1 MDLKKQTAETME
13 QNSKKI
19 DITVLPISELRQVM
33 GDSALVDIVELTGTL
48 GEKELACYDKW
59 LERLAEHCPAEHLR
73 ELEAIERL
81 DNHIKSLQAEDNAEG
96 EAVHAVATC

>member
-1 MDLKKQTAETME
+1 ME

-48 GEKELACYDKW
+48 GNKELVCYDKW
-59 LERLAEHCPAEHLR
+59 LERLAEHCPDEHLR
-73 ELEAIERL
+73 ELKAL
-81 DNHIKSLQAEDNAEG
+81 VSLHKYINKLLTEDNAEG
-96 EAVHAVATC
+96 EAIHAVATC

>member
-1 MDLKKQTAETME
+1 ME

-48 GEKELACYDKW
+48 SDKELACYNKW
-59 LERLAEHCPAEHLR
+59 LERLKEHCPAEYLK

-81 DNHIKSLQAEDNAEG
+81 DNHIKSLQAKNDAEG

>member
-1 MDLKKQTAETME
+1 ME
-13 QNSKKI
+13 QNSKK
-19 DITVLPISELRQVM
+19 TVRIASIAELRQVM

-48 GEKELACYDKW
+48 SDKELACYNKW
-59 LERLAEHCPAEHLR
+59 LERLKEHCPAEYLK

-81 DNHIKSLQAEDNAEG
+81 DNHIKSLQAKNDAEG